1 MACVSQH
8 SLTPT
13 NAATAAHA
21 PSLLLTRG
29 KADAVAVLELQSAL
43 PELAL
48 AFLHPGLFLAQLVDD
63 DVELS
68 FQDVDL
74 PLSQLLLPTP
84 KQLLLI
90 LLLERSPGQLFFP
103 GSKLLHTGGSREK
116 GGSQCRKETNWR
128 ALLWCPGERGCPAL
142 GERKKCN
149 TTILQIQLERQMPL
163 SKPGDAG
170 GLVPQERSLLIPGE
184 YVQDQQGMFETRIP
198 LNSLCVMYL
207 PLKYLNHKI

>member
-1 MACVSQH
+1 MARVSQH

-13 NAATAAHA
+13 NAATAATA

-29 KADAVAVLELQSAL
+29 EADAVAVLELQSAL
-43 PELAL
+43 SELAL
-48 AFLHPGLFLAQLVDD
+48 ALLHPGLFLAQLVDD

-90 LLLERSPGQLFFP
+90 LLLERSPGQLLFP

-128 ALLWCPGERGCPAL
+128 ALLWCPGERMSSTG
-142 GERKKCN
+142 
-149 TTILQIQLERQMPL
+149 
-163 SKPGDAG
+163 
-170 GLVPQERSLLIPGE
+170 
-184 YVQDQQGMFETRIP
+184 
-198 LNSLCVMYL
+198 
-207 PLKYLNHKI
+207 